1 MSELRWPGA
10 VPGSPQSTC
19 IGTRI
24 WLLGAWERTERDILF
39 GEFNKVCRILIYIV
53 IIHIVAANVKRWI
66 CCCRGEALQSIVQL
80 MAEKELYQYWSES
93 YKTHSIG
100 WSVEKA
106 KAVLEA
112 WQRKFTQVVNN
123 AQNGTNGNEIYGF
136 SSVSLAD
143 IMKEFSSLS
152 PTRVALGYVLMVSN
166 NTVHDFTHFKLNQ
179 IPQRNQMNHWAFVTF
194 RYFTHA
200 SLYWG
205 GIMASSPRAVW
216 VWQVFCW
223 SRCRWQQDS
232 ESAQCWESV
241 SMPLLHK

>member
-10 VPGSPQSTC
+10 APGYPQSTC

-166 NTVHDFTHFKLNQ
+166 NTVHDFTHFKSNQ
-179 IPQRNQMNHWAFVTF
+179 TPNGTKWIIGRLWL
-194 RYFTHA
+194 
-200 SLYWG
+200 S
-205 GIMASSPRAVW
+205 GILRVHLSTEV
-216 VWQVFCW
+216 
-223 SRCRWQQDS
+223 
-232 ESAQCWESV
+232 E
-241 SMPLLHK
+241 

>member
-1 MSELRWPGA
+1 
-10 VPGSPQSTC
+10 
-19 IGTRI
+19 
-24 WLLGAWERTERDILF
+24 
-39 GEFNKVCRILIYIV
+39 
-53 IIHIVAANVKRWI
+53 
-66 CCCRGEALQSIVQL
+66 

-123 AQNGTNGNEIYGF
+123 AQNGMNGNEIYGF

-166 NTVHDFTHFKLNQ
+166 NTVRDFTHFKSNQ

-194 RYFTHA
+194 RYFTRA
-200 SLYWG
+200 SLY
-205 GIMASSPRAVW
+205 
-216 VWQVFCW
+216 
-223 SRCRWQQDS
+223 
-232 ESAQCWESV
+232 
-241 SMPLLHK
+241 